1 MDDFILAQSAEN
13 NDDESSN
20 PAYQK
25 LLKVKGP
32 AEVYER

>member
-1 MDDFILAQSAEN
+1 MDDFILAQFAEN
-13 NDDESSN
+13 HDESN

-32 AEVYER
+32 AEVYDR